1 MFMSATPRIYELE
14 NTDEDDD
21 YFDIFGNKAY
31 HMEMKEA
38 IKNKYIADYKIY
50 IPSIH
55 ENKKKV
61 IEDIYNEIGILN
73 IDKTYEAKAIFLY
86 KCLTYYGT
94 KKTIVYFK
102 DITDMKNFNIAFKM
116 LNKYYAIDYFIKMI
130 TYKITQKEKTEY
142 INKFTNTKNKFCLL
156 FSVHIL
162 DECVDIPCCDSIYI
176 TYNSN
181 SKIKNVQRM
190 CRANRINDNKNKVAK
205 IFLWCNELD
214 KLPDFL
220 SSVKEFDDEYK
231 DKIVNVQSSYSG
243 YNDEKV
249 EKKDT
254 LGIDKYVVNVMEY
267 KRLSWDKIK
276 NLLLKFCEKEKR
288 CPIQKEQYKNHNIG
302 MWLQTQKKKIK
313 NKDDDI
319 YKKLSINQYV
329 KKNLDEY
336 LINKNKN
343 KDKEK
348 LEWDQLKEL
357 LFEFCEKEKR
367 CPIQKEQYKN
377 HNIGMRLQTQKK
389 KIKNKDDDIY
399 KKLSINQYVKKNLD
413 KYLINKNKNKDKEK
427 LEWDQLKELLF
438 EFCEK
443 EKRCPIN
450 KKQYKNHNIGMWLQN
465 QKQKIENKDNDIY
478 KKLSINQYVK
488 KNLDEYLINK
498 NKNKDKEK
506 LEWEQLK
513 ELLFEFCEK
522 EKRCPINKEQY
533 KNHNISKWLQ
543 HQKQKI
549 KNKDDDIYKKL
560 SINQYVK
567 KNLDKYLINKNKNK
581 DKEKLEW
588 DQLKELLFEF
598 CEKEKRCPIQKEQY
612 KNHNI
617 GMRLQTQKQKIK
629 NKDDDIYK
637 KLSINQYVKKN
648 LDKYLINKNKNKDK
662 EKLEWEQLK
671 ELLFE
676 FCEKEKRCPIQ
687 KEQYKNHNIGMW
699 LQHKKQKIKNK
710 DDDIYKKLSINQYVK
725 KNLDKYL
732 INKNKNKD
740 KEKLEWEQ
748 LKELLFEF
756 CEKEKR
762 CPIQKEQYKNHNI
775 GTWLQHQKQK
785 IKNKDDDIYKKLSIN
800 QYVKKNLDEYLIN
813 NFLYISSSLF
823 FIF

>member
-1 MFMSATPRIYELE
+1 MNKYTGDLYEKFIRDYLQNKSSNVWLWYEIPEKILYDAGFANDLNKYRLKRKNKIIPDTGIDILQIKNGKYIMVQCKNYTNTIRVDDLAGFFMMTTAHPNKIAKLYYTSNLTKNIKETIPLNSNIKLIKKSFKKHTDTEFKLYIYQQEALNKLKKYFENNNRGIYQMPCGTGKTIVSAYFAKDYKQVIYLSPLKQFAEQNLTRFKQYVDDYKCLLIDSDGTRDKKEIKKFIKENDKIMLSFTYASTDMFNNIKKYLNNYIIVIDEFHNLSRRNILDEEDEINKILIDKKIKIMFMSATPRIYELE

-377 HNIGMRLQTQKK
+377 HNIGM
-389 KIKNKDDDIY
+389 
-399 KKLSINQYVKKNLD
+399 
-413 KYLINKNKNKDKEK
+413 
-427 LEWDQLKELLF
+427 
-438 EFCEK
+438 
-443 EKRCPIN
+443 
-450 KKQYKNHNIGMWLQN
+450 
-465 QKQKIENKDNDIY
+465 
-478 KKLSINQYVK
+478 
-488 KNLDEYLINK
+488 
-498 NKNKDKEK
+498 
-506 LEWEQLK
+506 
-513 ELLFEFCEK
+513 
-522 EKRCPINKEQY
+522 
-533 KNHNISKWLQ
+533 WLQ

-567 KNLDKYLINKNKNK
+567 KNLDKYL
-581 DKEKLEW
+581 EK
-588 DQLKELLFEF
+588 
-598 CEKEKRCPIQKEQY
+598 I
-612 KNHNI
+612 I
-617 GMRLQTQKQKIK
+617 
-629 NKDDDIYK
+629 
-637 KLSINQYVKKN
+637 
-648 LDKYLINKNKNKDK
+648 
-662 EKLEWEQLK
+662 
-671 ELLFE
+671 
-676 FCEKEKRCPIQ
+676 
-687 KEQYKNHNIGMW
+687 
-699 LQHKKQKIKNK
+699 
-710 DDDIYKKLSINQYVK
+710 
-725 KNLDKYL
+725 
-732 INKNKNKD
+732 
-740 KEKLEWEQ
+740 
-748 LKELLFEF
+748 
-756 CEKEKR
+756 
-762 CPIQKEQYKNHNI
+762 
-775 GTWLQHQKQK
+775 
-785 IKNKDDDIYKKLSIN
+785 
-800 QYVKKNLDEYLIN
+800 
-813 NFLYISSSLF
+813 
-823 FIF
+823 